1 MGSIAAKERE
11 AIITTAIDEAIDDT
25 IGAIVVRQALYCLVA
40 VVDCNN
46 ANFIA
51 SFSVGDDPHYDAYSG
66 VPSPSEDS
74 P

>member
-1 MGSIAAKERE
+1 MKGLE

-25 IGAIVVRQALYCLVA
+25 IGAIVVRQALYCLVM

-51 SFSVGDDPHYDAYSG
+51 GFSAGDDPHYDAYSG
-66 VPSPSEDS
+66 VPSPYEDS
-74 P
+74 L